1 MFHSYRR
8 LLPLDHEA
16 EATSPILWLGLSGDL
31 YCWVPEDAYV
41 SIDAGGRPL
50 QVLRVNC
57 YICDGI
63 SMLQILRFVNLK
75 NIR

>member
-1 MFHSYRR
+1 MFHSHGR
-8 LLPLDHEA
+8 LLPLNHEA
-16 EATSPILWLGLSGDL
+16 EAPSPILRLGLSGDL

-41 SIDAGGRPL
+41 SINAGRRPL
-50 QVLRVNC
+50 QVLWVNC
-57 YICDGI
+57 YIGDGI

>member
-16 EATSPILWLGLSGDL
+16 EATSHILWLGLFRYFD
-31 YCWVPEDAYV
+31 CWVPEDAYV